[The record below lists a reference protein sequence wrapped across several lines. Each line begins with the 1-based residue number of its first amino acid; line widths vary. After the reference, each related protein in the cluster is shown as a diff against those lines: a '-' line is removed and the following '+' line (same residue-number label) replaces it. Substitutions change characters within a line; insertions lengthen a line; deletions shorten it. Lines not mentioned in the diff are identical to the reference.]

1 MKQLL
6 LIRHGKSDW
15 DSPGLNDHER
25 TLNEQGQRDVLKMAA
40 ALRQRGVE
48 PDLIVTSTAIR
59 ALTTARMIG
68 DAMACPIG
76 QIQADSDLY
85 LASPQT
91 ILRKIQHLDEDAD
104 TVMIFGHNPG
114 MHEAV
119 NLLSDSTV
127 VEDFPTLAVAR
138 FELSVGYWGE
148 IEFSTGLLIERIT
161 PRFLSSE

>member
-25 TLNEQGQRDVLKMAA
+25 TLNDQGQRDVLKMAA
-40 ALRQRGVE
+40 ALWQRDVR
-48 PDLIVTSTAIR
+48 PDRIVTSTAVR

-68 DAMACPIG
+68 EAMDYPIE
-76 QIQADSDLY
+76 QIEADSNLY

-91 ILRKIQHLDEDAD
+91 ILRKIQQLEEEAD

-138 FELSVGYWGE
+138 FELSVGFWGE
-148 IEFSTGLLIERIT
+148 IEFSTGVLLERIT
-161 PRFLSSE
+161 PRFLLTE